1 MRPRDCTD
9 FSSQSHTGFF
19 PVVWVHR
26 QHQWQGLFSS
36 WRAPCKS
43 LRPSSRSPRTL
54 GAQLSPENCNLL
66 VEYQLSKKKSCLSQ
80 EIKITELV
88 CNLLIDE
95 PWYSFDASPSR
106 KTPYSR
112 LCDPLDVVPQHL
124 QPGAHY
130 ENTKDRVLRKSL
142 LYLSVSLCSPLPK
155 AFAPLAPPVIGHS
168 SPFSSFLVRSEFRLL
183 SDPFRIWTRQIP
195 LVCFGP
201 RDCHYAITLGR
212 RKSKKWKC
220 FDQWER
226 SGGETTN
233 GRRLSVCGTIQ
244 LPGIRYACLE

>member
-1 MRPRDCTD
+1 MRPKIVLTSVAKAIEGPSLSFECIDNISGKNCFPLGVLRVSHCVPHHVLQEHSEH
-9 FSSQSHTGFF
+9 SSH
-19 PVVWVHR
+19 
-26 QHQWQGLFSS
+26 LKI
-36 WRAPCKS
+36 AI
-43 LRPSSRSPRTL
+43 
-54 GAQLSPENCNLL
+54 L

-124 QPGAHY
+124 QPGAQV
-130 ENTKDRVLRKSL
+130 NTKDRVLRKSL

-183 SDPFRIWTRQIP
+183 PILLKFGHVRFPWFVLVLATATTP
-195 LVCFGP
+195 LR
-201 RDCHYAITLGR
+201 RDGEKAKSENVSTNESARGER
-212 RKSKKWKC
+212 RPM
-220 FDQWER
+220 
-226 SGGETTN
+226 GGDLVFVALFN
-233 GRRLSVCGTIQ
+233 
-244 LPGIRYACLE
+244 CLE